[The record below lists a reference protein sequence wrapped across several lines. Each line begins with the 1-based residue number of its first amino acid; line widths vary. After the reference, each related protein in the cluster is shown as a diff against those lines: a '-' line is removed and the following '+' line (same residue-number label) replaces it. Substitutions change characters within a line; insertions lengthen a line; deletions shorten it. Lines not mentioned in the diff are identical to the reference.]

1 MVFALQDFQRW
12 KCKEV
17 KMKPITITILTLIA
31 LNLLV
36 WGAIGYINFSHPLVV
51 TIETIPAQ
59 ILKGVVIP

>member
-1 MVFALQDFQRW
+1 
-12 KCKEV
+12 
-17 KMKPITITILTLIA
+17 MKPITITILTLIA